1 MRVRGNSGIRRQ
13 VGNLSYEFTMPAANM
28 KKIARIV
35 VAFVIL
41 AVAGGALYWYEYVRS
56 AQNSG
61 TVKVSGNIE
70 TTEVEMSFK
79 IPGRVEKRFV
89 DEGEMVEKG
98 QPIAELEDADLQQDV
113 AQRTAELAA
122 AKALL
127 DELKEGSRKQDIE
140 AAEAAMQ
147 KAKFTMEDMQSGP
160 RAQELASAEADV
172 RAATAERERAEA
184 AYNRAKELVGGGA
197 VSKDQYDL
205 TKSTFEVATQRL
217 HDAEEKLKLLKAGYR
232 EHQIKAAE
240 AAYEQAKWQY
250 DMIKEG
256 PRRQEIEQAE
266 AKVHQIEAAL
276 KLAETRLGYAKIVA
290 PMTGM
295 VLSKNIEPGEYVA
308 AGTPIVTIGDLVNV
322 WVRAYIP
329 EEMNGRVK
337 FGQKVRVTTDNGK
350 TYNGTVSFI
359 SHEAEFTPKN
369 VQTEKERVKLVYRIK
384 VNITNPAMDLNPGV
398 PVDGWIETGK

>member
-1 MRVRGNSGIRRQ
+1 MKPIVRII
-13 VGNLSYEFTMPAANM
+13 LLL
-28 KKIARIV
+28 V
-35 VAFVIL
+35 VL
-41 AVAGGALYWYEYVRS
+41 ALAGGGFYWYEYLRPARRS
-56 AQNSG
+56 NV
-61 TVKVSGNIE
+61 VKVSGNIE

-79 IPGRVEKRFV
+79 IPGRVERRFV

-98 QPIAELEDADLQQDV
+98 QPIAEIEDADLRQDV

-127 DELKEGSRKQDIE
+127 DQLKEGSRKQDIA

-147 KAKFTMEDMQSGP
+147 KAKFTLEDLQAGP
-160 RAQELASAEADV
+160 RTQELASAEAEV
-172 RAATAERERAEA
+172 SAAAAERQRAEA

-197 VSKDQYDL
+197 VSKDQHDL
-205 TKSTFEVATQRL
+205 AKSTFEVAAQRL
-217 HDAEEKLKLLKAGYR
+217 RDAEEKFKLLKAGYR
-232 EHQIKAAE
+232 ENQIHAAA

-250 DMIKEG
+250 DMVKEG
-256 PRRQEIEQAE
+256 PRRQEIEQAD

-295 VLSKNIEPGEYVA
+295 ALSKNIEPGEYVA

-329 EEMNGRVK
+329 EEQNGCVK
-337 FGQKVRVTTDNGK
+337 FGQKVHVKTDNGK
-350 TYNGTVSFI
+350 TYEGTVSFI

-384 VNITNPAMDLNPGV
+384 INITNPKLDLNPGM
-398 PVDGWIETGK
+398 PVDGVIETE

>member
-1 MRVRGNSGIRRQ
+1 MRVGGNSDISRQ
-13 VGNLSYEFTMPAANM
+13 LGNLYYEFTVPAANM
-28 KKIARIV
+28 KKSARIV
-35 VAFVIL
+35 VALVIL
-41 AVAGGALYWYEYVRS
+41 GVVAGAFYWYKYVRPTK
-56 AQNSG
+56 NSG
-61 TVKVSGNIE
+61 VLKVSGNIE

-98 QPIAELEDADLQQDV
+98 RPIAELEDADLQQDV

-122 AKALL
+122 AKSLL
-127 DELKEGSRKQDIE
+127 DELREGSRKQEIE

-147 KAKFTMEDMQSGP
+147 KAKFTMDDMQAGP
-160 RAQELASAEADV
+160 RAQELASAEAEV
-172 RAATAERERAEA
+172 RAATAERDRADA
-184 AYNRAKELVGGGA
+184 AFKRAQELVGGGA

-217 HDAEEKLKLLKAGYR
+217 HDADEKSKLLKAGYR
-232 EHQIKAAE
+232 ENQIKAAE
-240 AAYEQAKWQY
+240 AAYQQAKWQY

-256 PRRQEIEQAE
+256 PRRQEIEQAD
-266 AKVHQIEAAL
+266 AKVHQIKAAL

-308 AGTPIVTIGDLVNV
+308 AGTPIVTVGDLVNV

-329 EEMNGRVK
+329 EELNGRVK
-337 FGQKVRVTTDNGK
+337 FGQKVHVTTDNGK
-350 TYNGTVSFI
+350 TYEGTVAFI

-384 VNITNPAMDLNPGV
+384 INITNPAMDLNPGV
-398 PVDGWIETGK
+398 PVDGFIETGK